1 MCLSRVE
8 YAFLHA
14 VRFSS
19 SARLLSLIP
28 EDLQKVHRSECTFPA
43 SKATGKAPVQR
54 SSLWDGWAD
63 ALPSVAAAVAGDE
76 DGDELDL
83 SGMGL

>member
-8 YAFLHA
+8 YAFLYA

-43 SKATGKAPVQR
+43 SKATGKATGKAPVQR

-76 DGDELDL
+76 DGD
-83 SGMGL
+83 